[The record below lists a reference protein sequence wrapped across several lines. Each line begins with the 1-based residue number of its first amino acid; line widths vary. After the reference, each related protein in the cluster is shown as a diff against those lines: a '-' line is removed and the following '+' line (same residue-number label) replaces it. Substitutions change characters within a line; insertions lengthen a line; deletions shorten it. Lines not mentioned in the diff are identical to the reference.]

1 MLFLYRRRA
10 ISKLRRPVRQSPM
23 RAFKVFFSIVF
34 LAILASNIRLISH
47 WSESRGVY
55 DDICYLRQA
64 HLFQRFGWQGLDTSL
79 DRETDG
85 YLAAKLR
92 SIDFPNWN
100 EPTRAPC
107 HTETADGGKWVMTPP
122 PGTGFVLALFPE
134 GFQVVPL
141 YVAANVIIA
150 GLALYGLWRAREKV
164 NVTLAGLFGALAIYF
179 MINPTKASYS
189 MAPTMVVCA
198 LAGLFT
204 ARLFVDEGRRRL
216 LMVAVV
222 GVLLGLSA
230 SFRIANVILSAGYFL
245 FFGLSFLVWRT
256 RETFAAGLVLGLSC
270 LVGLLPVFAANLVNS
285 GHPLVSAYGGQDT
298 APPSLDPAVLR
309 AYLRDTQFPLVV
321 IACTGTALL
330 WRFANHASVR
340 KLALLVAA
348 NLALNIAFFATHPVF
363 TQYYIIPILMLSL
376 WTLLFATVLM
386 RDRSS
391 DSIAHEAGGPRP
403 PEMLSRR
410 VT

>member
-1 MLFLYRRRA
+1 
-10 ISKLRRPVRQSPM
+10 M
-23 RAFKVFFSIVF
+23 RAVKVLFSILF
-34 LAILASNIRLISH
+34 LAILASNARLISH

-79 DRETDG
+79 ARETDG
-85 YLAAKLR
+85 YLAGKLR
-92 SIDFPNWN
+92 SINYPDWN
-100 EPTRAPC
+100 DPTRAPC
-107 HTETADGGKWVMTPP
+107 HTPTADGSKSVMTPP
-122 PGTGFVLALFPE
+122 PGTGFVLALFPQ

-141 YVAANVIIA
+141 YVLANVIIA
-150 GLALYGLWRAREKV
+150 GFALYGLWRSREKV
-164 NVTLAGLFGALAIYF
+164 ALTSAALFGALSIYF

-198 LAGLFT
+198 LTALLT

-216 LMVAVV
+216 LLIVAI

-245 FFGLSFLVWRT
+245 FFGLSFLIWRS
-256 RETFAAGLVLGLSC
+256 RETFAAGLVLGLAF

-298 APPSLDPAVLR
+298 APPSLDPAVLQ

-321 IACTGTALL
+321 IACASAALL
-330 WRFANHASVR
+330 WRFANHSGVR
-340 KLALLVAA
+340 KLTLLVAG
-348 NLALNIAFFATHPVF
+348 NLMLNLAFFATHPVF
-363 TQYYIIPILMLSL
+363 TQYYVIPILMLSL
-376 WTLLFATVLM
+376 WTLLFAAVLS
-386 RDRSS
+386 RGPAWGFV
-391 DSIAHEAGGPRP
+391 AHEADGPRP
-403 PEMLSRR
+403 SEVLSRL
-410 VT
+410 

>member
-1 MLFLYRRRA
+1 M
-10 ISKLRRPVRQSPM
+10 PM
-23 RAFKVFFSIVF
+23 RAVKVFFSIVF
-34 LAILASNIRLISH
+34 LAILASNIRLTSH

-79 DRETDG
+79 ARETDG

-107 HTETADGGKWVMTPP
+107 HTQTADGSKWVMTPP

-141 YVAANVIIA
+141 YMLANAIVA
-150 GLALYGLWRAREKV
+150 GLALFGLWRAQEKV
-164 NVTLAGLFGALAIYF
+164 GLTLAALLGALSIYF

-216 LMVAVV
+216 LMVAAV

-230 SFRIANVILSAGYFL
+230 SFRIANVVLSAGYFL
-245 FFGLSFLVWRT
+245 FFGLSFLIWRN
-256 RETFAAGLVLGLSC
+256 RETFVSGLALGLSF

-285 GHPLVSAYGGQDT
+285 GNPLVSAYGGQDT
-298 APPSLDPAVLR
+298 APPSSRPGRAVGLSPRHAVPVDRDRLRRDRAVVALRRPWRRQETRVAGGGQSRAESGVLCHASGLHAVLR
-309 AYLRDTQFPLVV
+309 HPDPDAV
-321 IACTGTALL
+321 ALD
-330 WRFANHASVR
+330 AAVR
-340 KLALLVAA
+340 
-348 NLALNIAFFATHPVF
+348 
-363 TQYYIIPILMLSL
+363 
-376 WTLLFATVLM
+376 
-386 RDRSS
+386 
-391 DSIAHEAGGPRP
+391 GGPQPRSGTGFYRP
-403 PEMLSRR
+403 RGR
-410 VT
+410 WTAAV